1 MLIADVVDTD
11 DKLFR
16 GVNDTSAP
24 AENVSSVS
32 LAPAIN
38 PCHRFS
44 VIAGVVDTGDTF
56 ITGAPSVKNYHW

>member
-1 MLIADVVDTD
+1 MLIAGVVDTD

-16 GVNDTSAP
+16 GVNDTGAP
-24 AENVSSVS
+24 AENVSSVL
-32 LAPAIN
+32 LAMAIN

-44 VIAGVVDTGDTF
+44 VIAGVIDTGDRF